1 LSQEKGQQVPCAAD
15 GERPCLTVIVPVFN
29 EKENIGDLHDR
40 MARTLDEYG
49 KSYELLFI
57 DDGSTDGSYEMLQ
70 ALHGRDPNVRAV
82 RFLRNFGQQMAVAAG
97 FEYARG
103 DVVVLIDADLQAMP
117 EEIPLLVD
125 KLGEGFDIV
134 YGVRQ
139 RRQDPLVRRIG
150 SWCMSHLLYRVT
162 GIGIPDAATAFI
174 ALDRKFVDSIRLY
187 NERSRYFSGLFA
199 WLSYGRSGSVDV
211 THAPRQAGATKYNIR
226 KLVGLTLNFV
236 CSFSV
241 LPLRFA
247 AYLGAAL
254 IAAGGMALAVLLGIR
269 LLDSGAPAL
278 GTWVLAALMAF
289 LAGVQLFAV
298 GVLGEYLARVYTEVK
313 DRPSYVVRDVLDHGD
328 GAHLE

>member
-1 LSQEKGQQVPCAAD
+1 LNQEKGQPALAST
-15 GERPCLTVIVPVFN
+15 ETIRPILTVVVPVFN
-29 EKENIGDLHDR
+29 EAENIGDLYGR
-40 MARTLDEYG
+40 LKQTLDGYG

-57 DDGSTDGSYEMLQ
+57 DDGSTDDSYAKLRD
-70 ALHGRDPNVRAV
+70 LHERDESARVV

-103 DVVVLIDADLQAMP
+103 DVVILIDADLQTMP
-117 EEIPLLVD
+117 EDIPLLAD
-125 KLGEGFDIV
+125 KLAEGYDIV
-134 YGVRQ
+134 YGVRE
-139 RRQDPLVRRIG
+139 RRKDPLVRRIG

-187 NERSRYFSGLFA
+187 NERSKYFSGLFA
-199 WLSYGRSGSVDV
+199 WLSYGRAGAVHV
-211 THAPRQAGATKYNIR
+211 THAPRQAGASKYNIR

-247 AYLGAAL
+247 AYLGAAFSGV
-254 IAAGGMALAVLLGIR
+254 GGLA
-269 LLDSGAPAL
+269 
-278 GTWVLAALMAF
+278 LAALLGLRLLGSRELASGTWMLAAMMAF
-289 LAGVQLFAV
+289 LSGVQLFAV

-313 DRPSYVVRDVLDHGD
+313 GRPSYVVRDVLGHGEAAD
-328 GAHLE
+328 SE